1 MLQAH
6 RLLTCRRASA
16 TLESV
21 IAATVLVAALACLCE
36 VVRVFLVD
44 DMLQRAAY
52 RVARANALHE
62 SAASDQSQLR
72 SRVMEAVTAE
82 LGEML
87 DFDLAEN
94 GSCSTTD
101 DDGNAIEQSEFC
113 LAVSIE
119 IYDDP
124 SAMQSDT
131 QSTGDNADVGGDA
144 GDMAVVRLH
153 LVPQT
158 TLGKTQQKL
167 FGDGLRAMAVVRNER
182 LQDA

>member
-72 SRVMEAVTAE
+72 HRVTEAINAE

-94 GSCSTTD
+94 GSCSKTD
-101 DDGNAIEQSEFC
+101 VNGNAIELSDFC
-113 LAVSIE
+113 LAVSIDV
-119 IYDDP
+119 YDDP
-124 SAMQSDT
+124 ADMQSDT
-131 QSTGDNADVGGDA
+131 KSTGGNANVGGDA

-158 TLGKTQQKL
+158 TLGKAEQKL

-182 LQDA
+182 L